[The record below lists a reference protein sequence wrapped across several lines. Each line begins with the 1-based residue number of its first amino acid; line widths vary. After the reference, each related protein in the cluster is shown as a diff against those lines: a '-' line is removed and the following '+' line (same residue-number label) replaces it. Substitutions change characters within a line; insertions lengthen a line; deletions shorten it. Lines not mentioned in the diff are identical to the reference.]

1 MEINSDS
8 TNKVYEVEKII
19 KFFIQRWLNK
29 VWLMNSNCLEII
41 ITQK

>member
-19 KFFIQRWLNK
+19 TILIANYTRTKN
-29 VWLMNSNCLEII
+29 II
-41 ITQK
+41 